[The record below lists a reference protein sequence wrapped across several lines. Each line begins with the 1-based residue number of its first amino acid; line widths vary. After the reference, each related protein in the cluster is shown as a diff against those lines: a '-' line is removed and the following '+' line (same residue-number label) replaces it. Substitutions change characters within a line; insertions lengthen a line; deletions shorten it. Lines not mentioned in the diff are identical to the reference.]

1 MLELKNI
8 TKIYGEDGVSPV
20 TALNS
25 ISVRFRESE
34 FVSVLGP
41 SGCGKTTMLNIIG
54 GLDRYTEGQLLVDG
68 VDTSNYKD
76 RDWDTYRNRKIG
88 FVFQSYNLIAHQ
100 TVLENVELAL
110 TLSGVNGSTRKEMAM
125 RALDKVGLAK
135 HLRKKPSELSGGEMQ
150 RVAIARAIVNDPEI
164 ILADEPTGAL
174 DSKTSVQIMD
184 LLKEISKDK
193 LVIMV
198 THNDSLA
205 NEYSTRIIKLLDSKI
220 ILDTNPYDPEKEKK
234 PAYSAV
240 KGNNKQKDNDKKR
253 IEEVKNNESK
263 NTSMSFSLALSL
275 SLKNLLTKKRRTFL
289 TSLASSIGI
298 IGLAL
303 VLALFNGLNIFLD
316 KAQNDT
322 LSAQPM
328 YVQTTNGEADIEQI
342 ISIITDQTNFISNPD
357 MKDKIFISHLIT
369 QISQAQVANK
379 VGKEYLDYVK
389 NTPKEYLR
397 DINYTYGTSMNIYK
411 KKVVFDT
418 TPFGGGPTES
428 NEVLVDYVK
437 IPAGDYFKQLI
448 DDKEFIL
455 SQYEIVAGKYP
466 EKANELCLVLDKN
479 NRITD
484 AMLVAFLMDIN
495 ATQKDE
501 NGNFLVDSYEY
512 EDFLG
517 ELQPDGTRKESKF
530 GTFTLALNNGLYV
543 DSDKNGLYEIQQRSI
558 KDTLNAKYGE
568 TFTNLVYNQLA
579 GFMGNNLPPCYSGN
593 TQLTL
598 DLNITCIMRLK
609 DTSTTGAMGAY
620 PIGYTSALT
629 DKVLSQ
635 AADSNVVKDQQK
647 EYEKLTDNNPE
658 TICTN
663 VLNGKA
669 LSDEK
674 AYLNVLK
681 NLGYAEIPTRIEFYP
696 TSFENKVKLKQYLA
710 EFNNLETTADNEK
723 VYVTDIVSTV
733 IDILKTLVD
742 TITYILLALTGI
754 SLVVAAIMIAI
765 ITYVSVIERT
775 REIGVLRAIG
785 ARKIDVTSVFN
796 AETIIIGLVS
806 GVLGILLA
814 LILQF
819 PLNAILYS
827 YTGIHSLVALSP
839 IHALLLVA
847 VSILVTL
854 LSGMIPAIMASR
866 RDPVK
871 ALRSE

>member
-8 TKIYGEDGVSPV
+8 TKIYGEESVSQV

-25 ISVRFRESE
+25 VSVRFRESE
-34 FVSVLGP
+34 FVSILGP

-54 GLDRYTEGQLLVDG
+54 GLDRYTAGQLLVDG

-110 TLSGVNGSTRKEMAM
+110 TLSGVDGATRKEMAM
-125 RALDKVGLAK
+125 RALDRVGLAK
-135 HLRKKPSELSGGEMQ
+135 HLRKKPSQLSGGEMQ

-205 NEYSTRIIKLLDSKI
+205 NEYSTRIIKLLDSAI
-220 ILDTNPYDPEKEKK
+220 ISDSNPYDPEKEKK
-234 PAYSAV
+234 PVYSAI
-240 KGNNKQKDNDKKR
+240 KHNKTKKSNEKKK
-253 IEEVKNNESK
+253 IEEVKNNERK
-263 NTSMSFSLALSL
+263 NTSMSFGLALSL
-275 SLKNLLTKKRRTFL
+275 SLKNLLTKKSRTFL

-298 IGLAL
+298 VGLAL
-303 VLALFNGLNIFLD
+303 VLALFNGLNVFLD
-316 KAQNDT
+316 KAQDDT
-322 LSAQPM
+322 LSAYPM
-328 YVQTTNGEADIEQI
+328 YVSTSSETDVSEV
-342 ISIITDQTNFISNPD
+342 ISIITDQNNYISNPN
-357 MKDKIFISHLIT
+357 MKDKIFVSHLVT
-369 QISQAQVANK
+369 QISQAQIKNR
-379 VGKEYLDYVK
+379 VGEEYLNYVK
-389 NTPKEYLR
+389 NMPKEYLR
-397 DINYTYGTSMNIYK
+397 DISYTYGTSMNIYK

-418 TPFGGGPTES
+418 SQFGVSLNKSE
-428 NEVLVDYVK
+428 EIILDYVK
-437 IPAGDYFKQLI
+437 VSVGSYFKQLVG
-448 DDKEFIL
+448 DQDFIL
-455 SQYEIVAGKYP
+455 SQYDLIEGTYP
-466 EKANELCLVLDKN
+466 TKANELCLVLDKN

-484 AMLVAFLMDIN
+484 SMLVAFLMDVN

-501 NGNFLVDSYEY
+501 NGKFIVDSYEY

-517 ELQPDGTRKESKF
+517 KLNPDGTRAESNY

-543 DSDKNGLYEIQQRSI
+543 DSDQNGIYERQEEKIWDDL
-558 KDTLNAKYGE
+558 KDEYGE
-568 TFTNLVYNQLA
+568 PVANLINGQLS
-579 GFMGNNLPPCYSGN
+579 GFMGKNVPPCYSGN
-593 TQLTL
+593 TQVTL
-598 DLNITCIMRLK
+598 DLKITGILRLK
-609 DTSTTGAMGAY
+609 ETTTTGAMGVY

-629 DKVLSQ
+629 DYVLEQ
-635 AADSNVVKDQQK
+635 AKNSNVVKAQIA
-647 EYEKLTDNNPE
+647 EHAYLVDNDD
-658 TICTN
+658 TTVCKN
-663 VLNGKA
+663 VINGSA
-669 LSDEK
+669 ITTEK
-674 AYLNVLK
+674 AYLNALK
-681 NLGYAEIPTRIEFYP
+681 DLGYAETPTKIEFYA
-696 TSFENKVKLKQYLA
+696 TSFDNKVKLKQYLA
-710 EFNNLETTADNEK
+710 DFNNLETTGDDEK
-723 VYVTDIVSTV
+723 VYVTDVVSTV
-733 IDILKTLVD
+733 IDVLKTFID
-742 TITYILLALTGI
+742 TITYILLALTAI

-806 GVLGILLA
+806 GVLGIVLA

-819 PLNAILYS
+819 PLNAILYN

-839 IHALLLVA
+839 IHALLLVV